1 MKVVLDFDG
10 IGDSKIKRI
19 LLSLVNK
26 AIEEFKLSNFI
37 DKFLWVWILNRDND
51 KEKISKIEEFAQKL
65 RESYEVEVLILSAR
79 KVHSRIAIPLNS
91 VDPRFKIEELK
102 KLCKDE
108 RVIYYTDSERE
119 IKAIKNEMQEM
130 LRNRKLKVIK
140 V

>member
-19 LLSLVNK
+19 LLSLVDK

-79 KVHSRIAIPLNS
+79 KVSSEIAIPLSS
-91 VDPRFKIEELK
+91 VDPKFKIEELK

-119 IKAIKNEMQEM
+119 IKAIKNEMQKM
-130 LRNRKLKVIK
+130 LRNGKLKVIK